1 MIDLGNRTILLRN
14 RREYERILEKL
25 EEQGYRWNWR
35 GDLECLQAEFPF
47 ALIVEGND
55 KTVDVHDINPY
66 GYKVCEASD
75 LLDDNE
81 MTAREFVEWISN
93 CVIAT
98 CHKRQ
103 CETCVLSCNNTK
115 NGKAL
120 CNLDNWPEN
129 IDGLV
134 ELAKTGK
141 VDINEQVK
149 EESNMEEFLN
159 SLIKGKSR
167 NEILHCIGYLI
178 GKVKEQE

>member
-1 MIDLGNRTILLRN
+1 MIDLVNKTILIRN
-14 RREYERILEKL
+14 HEEYENILEECRK
-25 EEQGYRWNWR
+25 QGYRWIGR
-35 GDLECLQAEFPF
+35 EDLDPIQFGIPCTLETDGKNT
-47 ALIVEGND
+47 IV
-55 KTVDVHDINPY
+55 VHSINPHEY
-66 GYKVCEASD
+66 EFCEASD
-75 LLDDNE
+75 ILGEKE